1 MSVTISAPIVR
12 LAPHWVETVEIEADL
27 HARHPGHPR
36 LGVWLRMLRRSG
48 VVRRPWI
55 APLPEVT
62 AVRGAGERTRAAYA
76 GARDLAVTAAQ
87 DALAAAGL
95 EPAAVDCV
103 VTTHTTS
110 WTVPGLDVDLV
121 GRLGLR
127 PDVSRIGLATV
138 ACAGGAHAL
147 LQAVRFV
154 RARPGSRVLVV
165 AAEALSTLYRPQ
177 ELSLQNVLYG
187 GLFGDSAAAA
197 IVASS
202 EVEAGGRAVEV
213 VDDWELV
220 LPDSADAYWGVL
232 DGEGVLFDSGASAK
246 SAVGRVQ
253 PYLTGWLANR
263 PVRWAVVH
271 PGGPGIITTT
281 LTALGLDPETAGEHS
296 LSSLSC
302 GNLGGAAVL
311 DVLARTTAAG
321 TPPGD
326 GLLIAYGPGFTA
338 TALRVRPH
346 APR

>member
-12 LAPHWVETVEIEADL
+12 LAPHWVETGEIEADL
-27 HARHPGHPR
+27 HARHPGHPK

-48 VVRRPWI
+48 VVQRPWI
-55 APLPEVT
+55 GPLPEVT

-87 DALAAAGL
+87 DALATAGL

-147 LQAVRFV
+147 LQAVRYV
-154 RARPGSRVLVV
+154 QARPGSRVLVV
-165 AAEALSTLYRPQ
+165 AAEALSTLYRPD
-177 ELSLQNVLYG
+177 EPTLQNVLYG
-187 GLFGDSAAAA
+187 GLFGDSAAAT
-197 IVASS
+197 IVTDAP
-202 EVEAGGRAVEV
+202 EDETGGRAVEV

-232 DGEGVLFDSGASAK
+232 DERGVLFDSGAAATT
-246 SAVGRVQ
+246 AVRQVQ
-253 PYLTGWLANR
+253 PYLTGWIADR

-281 LTALGLDPETAGEHS
+281 LTALGLPETAGAHS
-296 LSSLSC
+296 LASLSC

-311 DVLARTTAAG
+311 DVLARTTAAS
-321 TPPGD
+321 TPHGD

-338 TALRVRPH
+338 TALRLR
-346 APR
+346 APTPC